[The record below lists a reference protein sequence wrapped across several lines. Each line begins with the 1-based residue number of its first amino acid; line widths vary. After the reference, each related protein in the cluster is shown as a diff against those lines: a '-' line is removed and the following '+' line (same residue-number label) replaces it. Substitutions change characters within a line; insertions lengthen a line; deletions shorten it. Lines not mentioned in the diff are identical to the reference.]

1 MATIAGGILIL
12 FIILLLIGVVARIR
26 TDRELKTAAQ
36 SVQTAMQQVA
46 VIRANPAADADLSL
60 AGTTQA
66 IKDSIIY
73 ARTSGYLK
81 KRYVDIGDQVKAGE
95 LLAEIASPEVD
106 QQLQQGKADL
116 NQSQKQLQLQQANL
130 DLARVTMARYQAA
143 DAENAVAKEAV
154 DQSVATARTAQAA
167 VAAAEATVASNVANV
182 RRLEELTSWER
193 VVAPFAGS
201 VLQRN
206 VDVGALITAGS
217 PTNNTAVAPLSVTG
231 AASGLF
237 EIAQID
243 ALRVFVNVPQAYAA
257 NVKKGLPVRVTV
269 RGRQMQPVTGT
280 VDRTAT
286 ALDPVSRT
294 LLTEVD
300 IPNAS
305 HELFPGLFIYVGFAI
320 GPSGSRWRVPAT
332 AVIIDAK
339 GTRVATVGPGGKVH
353 FEPFALG
360 RDFGASIDIQAGLNG
375 GEAIVAQPTVSLQE
389 GQVVKAINAP
399 RPRGS

>member
-1 MATIAGGILIL
+1 MNAAAEAHPAPRARTRVMAAIAGGILIL

-201 VLQRN
+201 VIQPHVQRR
-206 VDVGALITAGS
+206 
-217 PTNNTAVAPLSVTG
+217 PL
-231 AASGLF
+231 
-237 EIAQID
+237 
-243 ALRVFVNVPQAYAA
+243 
-257 NVKKGLPVRVTV
+257 
-269 RGRQMQPVTGT
+269 
-280 VDRTAT
+280 
-286 ALDPVSRT
+286 
-294 LLTEVD
+294 
-300 IPNAS
+300 
-305 HELFPGLFIYVGFAI
+305 
-320 GPSGSRWRVPAT
+320 
-332 AVIIDAK
+332 
-339 GTRVATVGPGGKVH
+339 
-353 FEPFALG
+353 
-360 RDFGASIDIQAGLNG
+360 
-375 GEAIVAQPTVSLQE
+375 
-389 GQVVKAINAP
+389 
-399 RPRGS
+399 